1 MIKIITATR
10 LSENEFWDN
19 SALGLSLRR
28 LEYDDRWIPRVAF
41 ENRRGLSDI
50 YNARISAEASDDI
63 LVFIHDDVWI
73 DDYFFVDRII
83 EGLQVYDVLGVAG
96 NRRKVPFQ
104 PAWPFINT
112 SFTWDDKVNL
122 TGAVAHGQS
131 AFGSI
136 SFFGTVPAECELLDG
151 VFLAAKKQVL
161 IKNGVFFD
169 PQFDFHL
176 YDMDFCRNARQHGL
190 RLGTWSICLTHQS
203 GGAFGTA
210 HWRAKYDA
218 YIKKWGS

>member
-50 YNARISAEASDDI
+50 YNARILAEASDDI

-122 TGAVAHGQS
+122 TGAGHTDNLPLVQFLFLVLS
-131 AFGSI
+131 LPSVNYWMAFFS
-136 SFFGTVPAECELLDG
+136 PL
-151 VFLAAKKQVL
+151 
-161 IKNGVFFD
+161 KNR
-169 PQFDFHL
+169 
-176 YDMDFCRNARQHGL
+176 C
-190 RLGTWSICLTHQS
+190 
-203 GGAFGTA
+203 
-210 HWRAKYDA
+210 
-218 YIKKWGS
+218 